1 MKQRDTSCL
10 NQWYVSLLLLFT
22 LSATAQESSM
32 RVDYLTIDYGLRDHR
47 IQDIITDQEGF
58 IWIATS
64 VAVHKYDGEL
74 IVPVLNNDNNFVIQV
89 NEKRNLFITDYS
101 HVLITHP
108 ERQDRPLRTNIPG
121 TGGRSPFLVD
131 DPGNIW
137 LGNEQGR
144 FFHFRYTNDTIIL
157 VSEFKSATE
166 TQSPGAI
173 HNLLREDP
181 GRIWVAG
188 KNGLFFFDPGKDT
201 VLTPCSLRGPESR
214 QPQPAVYCM
223 HFDKKRNLWM
233 GTSEGLCLVS
243 PAEMTHTR
251 ETFFLTDKM
260 SRFFPAFKKLDK
272 EVVYT
277 ICSDRDGR
285 FFLRTG
291 KGIYSTNRSKSKLD
305 LLIKED
311 LQSYR
316 SFYGFSE
323 YALQYT
329 QDGILLFGTDRGIG
343 KINMNQK
350 SFSILKHDP
359 ADPESLSTNKLCQVL
374 KDRKG
379 NLWVGTV
386 GNGLNK
392 GIPEG
397 DGYRFEHFVHDPD
410 NPFSLHS
417 DEVTHLFMDHEG
429 TVWVGAW
436 SLQRI
441 DESTGQVRFVYPDF
455 IKNFP
460 FDLSH
465 VNVVYIEEDIR
476 SNLFFCISDIS
487 LLYDRESRRLDWFY
501 LDRNKSYSNYMKIF
515 VTLDGRQFCSS
526 YPLGIYEIKYP
537 LVRID
542 SFSVCPEGSDLLYKD
557 DKLFADYYFDMEL
570 FEEDGF
576 KDIWTPTFLNF
587 RLTYD
592 EDNKASMVLHHAY
605 TEADGIPYDYYDE
618 MIEHNDQLWATTIK
632 GLACIDRKKK
642 SICNFYS
649 EDGLPTNFFY
659 YGRFKDESGKLYFCT
674 TDGLLFFYP
683 DSVTMPE
690 PPEVRLR
697 SVSIHRKIRLSRKEG
712 ISRDSVQTEV
722 V

>member
-1 MKQRDTSCL
+1 
-10 NQWYVSLLLLFT
+10 
-22 LSATAQESSM
+22 
-32 RVDYLTIDYGLRDHR
+32 
-47 IQDIITDQEGF
+47 
-58 IWIATS
+58 
-64 VAVHKYDGEL
+64 
-74 IVPVLNNDNNFVIQV
+74 
-89 NEKRNLFITDYS
+89 
-101 HVLITHP
+101 
-108 ERQDRPLRTNIPG
+108 
-121 TGGRSPFLVD
+121 
-131 DPGNIW
+131 
-137 LGNEQGR
+137 
-144 FFHFRYTNDTIIL
+144 
-157 VSEFKSATE
+157 
-166 TQSPGAI
+166 
-173 HNLLREDP
+173 
-181 GRIWVAG
+181 
-188 KNGLFFFDPGKDT
+188 
-201 VLTPCSLRGPESR
+201 
-214 QPQPAVYCM
+214 M

-722 V
+722 VSEIPAGGLRLNYFQNSFTIDYVALDFVNSNGTKYQWNLHDKKRNSDIRGYARQAAFVNLRRGRYIFSVTAANHNNVWNTTGASLDSPTLVQMVCMVSLWFAPAVAIDGLPAFPRSEGQSAHCPGSGTD